1 MEQMRLF
8 ANNEIEP
15 AIDYL
20 FGQNMLGQIA
30 NVDTLPKE
38 VIYQVAQTIFGKSV
52 VDLANASVVQ
62 EICITKFIPNI
73 LAIIHHSGLKA
84 GMITMSLTEACQQ
97 LILTDMMKPDF
108 KPMKAFDP
116 NKVWNPNL
124 DPADGHMNA
133 FNPFIILLRLQL
145 YIDMTKEFA
154 DKHVSFMN
162 YLVCTTDNSFE
173 ETLRKIYNLKEGE
186 SARIWFPVLPSLD
199 FTAVS
204 RITEIVEQFA

>member
-8 ANNEIEP
+8 AKNEIEP

-30 NVDTLPKE
+30 NVGNMPKQA
-38 VIYQVAQTIFGKSV
+38 IYQAAQTIFGKSV
-52 VDLANASVVQ
+52 VDLANAAVVQ
-62 EICITKFIPNI
+62 DICITKFIPNI
-73 LAIIHHSGLKA
+73 LAIMHHSGLKA
-84 GMITMSLTEACQQ
+84 GMVTMTLAEAAQQ
-97 LILTDMMKPDF
+97 LILYDMMQPDF

-133 FNPFIILLRLQL
+133 FNPFIILFRLQL

-162 YLVCTTDNSFE
+162 YLVCTADDAFE
-173 ETLRKIYNLKEGE
+173 ETLRKIYSLKDGE
-186 SARIWFPVLPSLD
+186 VARIWFPVLPSLD
-199 FTAVS
+199 FTPIS
-204 RITEIVEQFA
+204 RMTEIVERFA

>member
-62 EICITKFIPNI
+62 EICITKFIPNLYSSVNI
-73 LAIIHHSGLKA
+73 
-84 GMITMSLTEACQQ
+84 
-97 LILTDMMKPDF
+97 
-108 KPMKAFDP
+108 
-116 NKVWNPNL
+116 
-124 DPADGHMNA
+124 
-133 FNPFIILLRLQL
+133 FIISIINFPPKRSIVQDADNVIHKYFFILSSHLIDLSLLKNIVIRL
-145 YIDMTKEFA
+145 YI
-154 DKHVSFMN
+154 
-162 YLVCTTDNSFE
+162 
-173 ETLRKIYNLKEGE
+173 
-186 SARIWFPVLPSLD
+186 
-199 FTAVS
+199 
-204 RITEIVEQFA
+204 